1 MRAMPAQGF
10 EVSERQGSLATVQI
24 LAVKGAIT
32 FASSPA
38 FQNAITAA
46 KAPRLIIDLT
56 EVPSVDSMAVGTLVR
71 AYVSCQKAGR
81 KLVLVGLNHRV
92 KNILQITGV
101 DPLFETY
108 ASITEAQAA
117 LI

>member
-1 MRAMPAQGF
+1 MRPMPVQPF
-10 EVSERQGSLATVQI
+10 EVSQRQGSLATVQI
-24 LAVKGAIT
+24 LSVKGAIT
-32 FASSPA
+32 FASAPA
-38 FQNAITAA
+38 FQTAIVATT
-46 KAPRLIIDLT
+46 APRLIIDLT
-56 EVPSVDSMAVGTLVR
+56 EVPSLDSMAVGTLVR

-81 KLVLVGLNHRV
+81 KLVLVGLSYRV

>member
-1 MRAMPAQGF
+1 MPVQPF
-10 EVSERQGSLATVQI
+10 EVSQRQGSLATVQI
-24 LAVKGAIT
+24 LSVKGAIT
-32 FASSPA
+32 FASAPA
-38 FQNAITAA
+38 FQTAIGATT
-46 KAPRLIIDLT
+46 APRLIIDLT
-56 EVPSVDSMAVGTLVR
+56 EVPSLDSMAVGTLVR

-81 KLVLVGLNHRV
+81 KLVLVGPHYRV

>member
-1 MRAMPAQGF
+1 MPIQPF
-10 EVSERQGSLATVQI
+10 EVSQRQGSLATVQI
-24 LAVKGAIT
+24 LSVKGAIT
-32 FASSPA
+32 FASAPS
-38 FQNAITAA
+38 FQTAIVATT
-46 KAPRLIIDLT
+46 APRLIIDLT
-56 EVPSVDSMAVGTLVR
+56 EVPSLDSMAVGTLVR

-81 KLVLVGLNHRV
+81 KLVLVGLNYRV